1 MIWTMLLPSG
11 YHLPRWHMDGGNTA
25 FKRERPWS
33 RLIVRAW
40 AAVVRGIVRA
50 ESPRPVSEIGPN
62 TTYAYVQAMSEITP
76 TSDIDR
82 ESLDEHLRGGIN
94 SETSARLGFPAIHG
108 LERGVRP
115 EFRDVAS
122 RHRVRRDIQ

>member
-1 MIWTMLLPSG
+1 MVCGWRQRGFQEGASALRPNCAGVGGLSAGDTALARFTVCLEWVQMRHTLTFKRCPS
-11 YHLPRWHMDGGNTA
+11 LPRH
-25 FKRERPWS
+25 
-33 RLIVRAW
+33 
-40 AAVVRGIVRA
+40 
-50 ESPRPVSEIGPN
+50 
-62 TTYAYVQAMSEITP
+62 Q
-76 TSDIDR
+76 DIDR